1 VGRADLLGLLRSR
14 PRVRRAVGRVRA
26 LAGVRTGEDTVRL
39 LLAYTLASDAHCIDV
54 GAHSGD
60 VLSEMVRLAP
70 AGRHIAYEPLPEMA
84 RALAERFPSVDVR
97 AAALSDSAG
106 EASFV
111 HVVSNPAYSGLRE
124 REYPGREQLERIR
137 VRTERL
143 DDSLPEGFAPAFI
156 KVDVEGAEL
165 QVLRGA
171 RATIARH
178 RPTIFFEHGRGAAD
192 RYGTRPADIHDVLV
206 GDAGLR
212 IFDEHG
218 GGPYSRAE
226 FEALFDR
233 PIWNFVAHR

>member
-1 VGRADLLGLLRSR
+1 VADLVALLRSR

-26 LAGVRTGEDTVRL
+26 LAGLRSGEDTVRL
-39 LLAYTLASDAHCIDV
+39 LLAYTLASDADCIDV
-54 GAHSGD
+54 GAYAGD

-70 AGRHIAYEPLPEMA
+70 RGRQLAYEPLPELA
-84 RALAERFPSVDVR
+84 RSLAARFPSVDVR

-106 EASFV
+106 EADFV

-124 REYPGREQLERIR
+124 REYPGRERLERIR

-143 DDSLPEGFAPAFI
+143 DDSLPGGFAPAFI

-165 QVLRGA
+165 QVFRGA
-171 RATIARH
+171 RETIARH

-192 RYGTRPADIHDVLV
+192 RYGTRSAQIYDLLV
-206 GDAGLR
+206 GETGLR
-212 IFDEHG
+212 LFDEHG
-218 GGPYSRAE
+218 GGPYSRDG